1 MKHRA
6 FTLIELLVS
15 IALFGVITI
24 FMFGAIDELRKQHMF
39 FQEKE
44 GVIAKKNQILSLL
57 RRDLTLAPSVSV
69 RASSSRDFDT
79 VMIIGSD
86 QSLYGTDRPNVVW
99 LILKSENTLL
109 RLESLA
115 SISLPIKP
123 EELYRIHSDRI
134 EKNCEQFRLYDS
146 LHHRL
151 IYVKFAD
158 QSPLILEVMK

>member
-1 MKHRA
+1 MKRNA

-15 IALFGVITI
+15 IALFGMITVV
-24 FMFGAIDELRKQHMF
+24 MFGAIDELRKQHTF

-44 GVIAKKNQILSLL
+44 AVIAKKNQIVSLL
-57 RRDLTLAPSVSV
+57 RRDLNLAPSVSV
-69 RASSSRDFDT
+69 SASNSRDFDT
-79 VMIIGSD
+79 VTIVGSD
-86 QSLYGTDRPNVVW
+86 QSLYGSDRPYVVW
-99 LILKSENTLL
+99 LILKADNTLI
-109 RLESLA
+109 RLESLTP
-115 SISLPIKP
+115 ITLPIKP

-146 LHHRL
+146 SQHRL

>member
-1 MKHRA
+1 MKRNA

-15 IALFGVITI
+15 IALFGLISVL
-24 FMFGAIDELRKQHMF
+24 MFGAIDELRKQHIF

-57 RRDLTLAPSVSV
+57 RRDLTLAPSVSI

-79 VMIIGSD
+79 VMIVGSD
-86 QSLYGTDRPNVVW
+86 QSLYGSDRPYVVW
-99 LILKSENTLL
+99 LILKADNTLI
-109 RLESLA
+109 RLESL
-115 SISLPIKP
+115 IPITLPIKP

-134 EKNCEQFRLYDS
+134 EKNCEQFRLYES

-151 IYVKFAD
+151 IYVKFTD

>member
-1 MKHRA
+1 MKRNA

-15 IALFGVITI
+15 IALFGLISV
-24 FMFGAIDELRKQHMF
+24 FMFGAIDELRKQHTF

-44 GVIAKKNQILSLL
+44 GVISKKNQILSLL

-79 VMIIGSD
+79 VTILGSD
-86 QSLYGTDRPNVVW
+86 QSLYGTDRPYVVW
-99 LILKSENTLL
+99 LILKSENTLI
-109 RLESLA
+109 RLESL
-115 SISLPIKP
+115 SPITLPIKP
-123 EELYRIHSDRI
+123 EALYRIHSDRI

-158 QSPLILEVMK
+158 QSPLILEVIK